1 MAILDQIENYIQS
14 QAEAK
19 QKDLQALHDFICEM
33 APKSKLWFLDGKDEN
48 GKVVS
53 NPNIGYGLL
62 DLKYADGSSRPFYQ
76 VGISAN
82 STGISVYIMGLK
94 DKNYLKDTYG
104 PTLGKATITG
114 YCIKFKKLADIHLSV
129 LTEAIRYGLMAR

>member
-1 MAILDQIENYIQS
+1 MS
-14 QAEAK
+14 
-19 QKDLQALHDFICEM
+19 ALHNIICGI
-33 APKSKLWFLDGKDEN
+33 APKAKLWFLDGKDEN

>member
-14 QAEAK
+14 QTEAK
-19 QKDLQALHDFICEM
+19 QRDMSALHNIICGI
-33 APKSKLWFLDGKDEN
+33 APKAKVVVLDGKDEN

-62 DLKYADGSSRPFYQ
+62 DLKYADGSSRPFTRW
-76 VGISAN
+76 A
-82 STGISVYIMGLK
+82 SVPTVPVFLFIYNGLK

-104 PTLGKATITG
+104 PTLGKG
-114 YCIKFKKLADIHLSV
+114 YDHQFIVSNLKIG
-129 LTEAIRYGLMAR
+129 RYPFVGTHGSHSIWL